1 MAVDILRYNSVARNN
16 QSDQNLEVKASQPSL
31 SADHA
36 VAEFDL
42 MPNAHRFTMTNRDFQ
57 GFAVVSV
64 CEAIESFGESYLDMT
79 SSKQ

>member
-1 MAVDILRYNSVARNN
+1 MAVDILRYTGQSVHHSAVFMYEILSQSKLGLEATINTCSVTARNN

-42 MPNAHRFTMTNRDFQ
+42 MPNAQED
-57 GFAVVSV
+57 
-64 CEAIESFGESYLDMT
+64 
-79 SSKQ
+79 